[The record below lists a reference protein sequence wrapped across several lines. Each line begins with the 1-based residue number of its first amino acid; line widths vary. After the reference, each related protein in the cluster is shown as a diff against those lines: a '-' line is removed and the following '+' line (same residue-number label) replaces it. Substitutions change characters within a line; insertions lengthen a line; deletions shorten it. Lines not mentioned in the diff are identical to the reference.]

1 MLVVCEEDGPN
12 NNQNQR
18 DGGAR
23 IVANDHLDDPA
34 SSVPHFVIIRDG
46 GCRIILVIICN
57 NLKAG
62 FGPSDDDDEDDV
74 DDEADEYFSDCNE

>member
-1 MLVVCEEDGPN
+1 MQTTNTD
-12 NNQNQR
+12 QNQR

-34 SSVPHFVIIRDG
+34 PSVPHFVIIRDG
-46 GCRIILVIICN
+46 GCQIILMIICN

-62 FGPSDDDDEDDV
+62 FGHSDDDDEDDV